1 MSIRKISLAL
11 IALAGGA
18 FVPAVASAQAT
29 AAEIE
34 ILRLIG
40 VPVTALSPISLP
52 MAASRAHTYLIGRLQ
67 TGYRKG
73 PSGSAM
79 PAAAAGVDLQY
90 RGGSIV
96 GLTAGW
102 QKRDCGL
109 IEGSCG
115 GHAMFGART
124 QINLVTGGSL
134 FASIL
139 RDNTATSTLGAE
151 FNFGYAP
158 KVVKNINACSIDFGV
173 PFSVAKRRQRPRL
186 VGYVSPG
193 ILWDFSCGGE
203 SGPPSKKSYRTDFGL
218 ALQQVGNRSFD
229 MYFGMQK
236 LWRRRVGLQ
245 TGFSFTYVRLP

>member
-1 MSIRKISLAL
+1 MNIRQMQLAL
-11 IALAGGA
+11 VALCCGVLA
-18 FVPAVASAQAT
+18 PAAARAQAT
-29 AAEIE
+29 ATEIE

-40 VPVTALSPISLP
+40 TPVTALSPISLP
-52 MAASRAHTYLIGRLQ
+52 MAASRNHTYLIGRLQ

-115 GHAMFGART
+115 GHPMFAART
-124 QINLVTGGSL
+124 QINLVTGGSM
-134 FASIL
+134 FAAIL
-139 RDNTATSTLGAE
+139 RDNTATSTLGVE
-151 FNFGYAP
+151 MNLGYAP
-158 KVVKNINACSIDFGV
+158 KVTHDIAACSIDFGI

-193 ILWDFSCGGE
+193 ILWDFSCTGE
-203 SGPPSKKSYRTDFGL
+203 HGPPAKKSYRTDFGL

-229 MYFGMQK
+229 VYFGMQK
-236 LWRRRVGLQ
+236 LWRRSVGLQ
-245 TGFSFTYVRLP
+245 TGVSFTYVRLP